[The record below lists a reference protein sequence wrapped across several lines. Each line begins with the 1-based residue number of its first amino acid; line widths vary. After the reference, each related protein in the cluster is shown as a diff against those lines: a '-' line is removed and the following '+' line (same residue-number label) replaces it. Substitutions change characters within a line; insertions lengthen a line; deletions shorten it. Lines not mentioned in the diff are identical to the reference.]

1 MEQDNH
7 IKRSRR
13 KAVPAQ
19 YRRKRP
25 VKKILIGAALF
36 LCLLAIV
43 AVVMLWPE
51 TETPPPVVDDS
62 APDTTIHL
70 VAGGDV
76 NITDKSVAGRYLR
89 IVSTRRAYSTSG
101 STNAFF
107 STFPTSGRSYP
118 TVVFFS
124 SMLHSM
130 PFRHFPYL
138 FFLRHFSTYRPTT
151 KTRCSL
157 ISRSF
162 CRLLSRIMNR

>member
-76 NITDKSVAGRYLR
+76 NITDKSVGAGLQAGGY
-89 IVSTRRAYSTSG
+89 
-101 STNAFF
+101 N
-107 STFPTSGRSYP
+107 
-118 TVVFFS
+118 
-124 SMLHSM
+124 
-130 PFRHFPYL
+130 
-138 FFLRHFSTYRPTT
+138 
-151 KTRCSL
+151 
-157 ISRSF
+157 
-162 CRLLSRIMNR
+162 